1 MGVAEI
7 LGLVAV
13 LLAML
18 VGLAGA
24 VLPALPGPP
33 VIFVAALGHK
43 LVFGDRSVS
52 WWILGVMLLM
62 MLVSLLL
69 DFIASSYGA
78 RHLGATWRGVVGAA
92 VGAMLGLFWFPVGL
106 ILFPVAGAVL
116 CEMAG
121 GRAWREA
128 GRAGA
133 GAAIGMLAG
142 AVGKVAF
149 CLGMIGLFLLNVLFT
164 LFRT

>member
-1 MGVAEI
+1 MPAQHPTHALTTAPTDPAELDRAYNSGDVSAAI
-7 LGLVAV
+7 PRLDVDEV
-13 LLAML
+13 DTVTAM
-18 VGLAGA
+18 
-24 VLPALPGPP
+24 
-33 VIFVAALGHK
+33 
-43 LVFGDRSVS
+43 
-52 WWILGVMLLM
+52 M
-62 MLVSLLL
+62 
-69 DFIASSYGA
+69 
-78 RHLGATWRGVVGAA
+78 GATWRGVVGAA
-92 VGAMLGLFWFPVGL
+92 VGAMLELFWFPVGL